1 MNKNYLNIKE
11 KILGNKVK
19 ISNFL
24 ENISNNKEGN
34 TWMIEGPEGIG
45 KATLV
50 KLISAAL
57 LNIKYQKEDQSNNFF
72 HPDLVIIK
80 KDEQKK
86 KYSCRRY
93 KKFKKV
99 IFQNIL

>member
-11 KILGNKVK
+11 KIFGNKVK

-72 HPDLVIIK
+72 
-80 KDEQKK
+80 
-86 KYSCRRY
+86 
-93 KKFKKV
+93 
-99 IFQNIL
+99 ILI